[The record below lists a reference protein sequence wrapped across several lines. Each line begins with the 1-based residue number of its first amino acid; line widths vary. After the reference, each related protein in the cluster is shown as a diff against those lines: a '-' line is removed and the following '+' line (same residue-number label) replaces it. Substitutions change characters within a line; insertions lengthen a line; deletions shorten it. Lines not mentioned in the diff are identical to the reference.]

1 MGSPFYKDARAHLKT
16 LLEGSQHLYKTVHP
30 PISQSV
36 HRSVCH
42 TYVHQI
48 KAKRSQEESL
58 VITSSCNH
66 FINMMTHRQPYG
78 PRFIFLSTFVIIFH
92 RLTKNM
98 ASFRDGRMLSQPPR
112 SFIALSSS
120 LLPPRFLLH
129 FNNTKDCSFH
139 SQTVNIVISSADESI
154 MEQRSNRRTDKASY
168 SDARTYLTML
178 LKATVIGSYG
188 LPKPLG
194 ACITYHKSLSNQYV
208 YLSFLPGLWTVLLK
222 FWVNFFDFPVIPISQ
237 LSKNMY

>member
-48 KAKRSQEESL
+48 RAKGSQEESL

-120 LLPPRFLLH
+120 LLPPHFLLH
-129 FNNTKDCSFH
+129 FNNTKDQSTVHFIHKLKTSLFH
-139 SQTVNIVISSADESI
+139 QLMKALW
-154 MEQRSNRRTDKASY
+154 SNGATDGRT
-168 SDARTYLTML
+168 R
-178 LKATVIGSYG
+178 
-188 LPKPLG
+188 PLIAMQG
-194 ACITYHKSLSNQYV
+194 HI
-208 YLSFLPGLWTVLLK
+208 
-222 FWVNFFDFPVIPISQ
+222 
-237 LSKNMY
+237 